1 MINDIKKLWLLYQT
15 IDNFLVG
22 SEILNN
28 KNCLLSPLMSSSCLE
43 SSEDPIPDGKE
54 AAIILVQAIPISS
67 VVNLM
72 VGGGIEDQPQ
82 GPEVSHQLRMNPE
95 LEEKY
100 EL

>member
-1 MINDIKKLWLLYQT
+1 
-15 IDNFLVG
+15 
-22 SEILNN
+22 
-28 KNCLLSPLMSSSCLE
+28 MSSSCLE

-95 LEEKY
+95 LEEKNKLWVNQKLRRGN
-100 EL
+100 EESSREIEPVGQLKQT

>member
-1 MINDIKKLWLLYQT
+1 
-15 IDNFLVG
+15 
-22 SEILNN
+22 
-28 KNCLLSPLMSSSCLE
+28 MSSSCLE

-95 LEEKY
+95 LEEKNKLWVNQKLRRGN
-100 EL
+100 EESSREVEPVGQLKQT

>member
-1 MINDIKKLWLLYQT
+1 
-15 IDNFLVG
+15 
-22 SEILNN
+22 
-28 KNCLLSPLMSSSCLE
+28 MSSSCLE

-95 LEEKY
+95 LEEKNKLWVDQKLRRGN
-100 EL
+100 EESSREIEPVGQLKQT

>member
-1 MINDIKKLWLLYQT
+1 
-15 IDNFLVG
+15 
-22 SEILNN
+22 
-28 KNCLLSPLMSSSCLE
+28 MSSSRLE

-95 LEEKY
+95 LEEKNK
-100 EL
+100 L